1 MNNNKITNQMKIVLC
16 MLLMMSV
23 LLTACAPEKIMNN
36 KIDGT
41 WNLVSING
49 KSLGTDTTQQLT
61 FIPSGRGG
69 EVNQLITESGKTTTR
84 VGTYTVMKFE
94 SITTSFKNT
103 STKLGYDET
112 VYNFTNT
119 SKTAL
124 ILTQQSGV
132 SNVYVFEKN

>member
-1 MNNNKITNQMKIVLC
+1 MKIVLC
-16 MLLMMSV
+16 MSLIMSL

-49 KSLGTDTTQQLT
+49 KRLGTDTTQQLS
-61 FIPSGRGG
+61 FIPSARGG
-69 EVNQLITESGKTTTR
+69 EVSKVITESGKATTR
-84 VGTYTVMKFE
+84 VGTYAVIKFE

-112 VYNFTNT
+112 IYHFTNS
-119 SKTAL
+119 SKSVLT
-124 ILTQQSGV
+124 LTQQTGG
-132 SNVYVFEKN
+132 SNVYIFEK

>member
-1 MNNNKITNQMKIVLC
+1 MKVIVFMTLIV
-16 MLLMMSV
+16 SV
-23 LLTACAPEKIMNN
+23 LFTACAPEKIMNN

-41 WNLVSING
+41 WNLISING
-49 KSLGTDTTQQLT
+49 KNLGADTVQQLT

-69 EVNQLITESGKTTTR
+69 EVNYLTTESGKTTIR
-84 VGTYTVMKFE
+84 IGTYAIMKYE

-119 SKTAL
+119 SKTAMT
-124 ILTQQSGV
+124 LTQQTGG
-132 SNVYVFEKN
+132 SNVYLFEKK